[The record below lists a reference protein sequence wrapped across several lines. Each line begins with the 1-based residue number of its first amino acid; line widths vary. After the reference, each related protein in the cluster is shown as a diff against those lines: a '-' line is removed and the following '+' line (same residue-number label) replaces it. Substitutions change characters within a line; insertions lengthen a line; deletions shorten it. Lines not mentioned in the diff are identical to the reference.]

1 MIRLRLFSADLAIT
15 PVIALATLFSG
26 TPSWSGTLVE
36 KKVCAELLQA
46 KLVDQWGD
54 DKLFYRGTVD
64 RKLKAISTNDALPHY
79 IDQLFYFTRTSLGQ
93 ENAKSV
99 LNWKF
104 VYTTTSRPN
113 RQTLV
118 GLSNDRWTA
127 SQLARS
133 SAACSNVTVEGY
145 DNFHLYG
152 TSNICLR
159 FHFHQQDPDTL
170 ATAGLR
176 RSFAFGDMI
185 PSSDSDFLSTIG
197 SFFAT
202 PAKASGTTDSST
214 IHGTLAKS
222 WIRNFTYD
230 PDFTCVAVAP
240 YFPDNAKTLHLQIV
254 NHGTQLTPNSH
265 DWFIKF
271 AD

>member
-1 MIRLRLFSADLAIT
+1 MIRSTLFSANLAIGPAITIAALFLGT
-15 PVIALATLFSG
+15 PCWSG
-26 TPSWSGTLVE
+26 TPE

-46 KLVDQWGD
+46 NLVDRWSD
-54 DKLFYRGTVD
+54 DKLFYRGPD
-64 RKLKAISTNDALPHY
+64 RKLKAVLTNDALPRY
-79 IDQLFYFTRTSLGQ
+79 IDQLFYFTRTSTSQ
-93 ENAKSV
+93 ESAKSV

-118 GLSNDRWTA
+118 GLYNDRWTA

-133 SAACSNVTVEGY
+133 SAACSNVSVEGY
-145 DNFHLYG
+145 DNFHFYG

-185 PSSDSDFLSTIG
+185 PRTDSDFLSTIG
-197 SFFAT
+197 SFFSS
-202 PAKASGTTDSST
+202 PAKASDATDSST
-214 IHGTLAKS
+214 IRGTLAKS
-222 WIRNFTYD
+222 WIRNFTYE
-230 PDFTCVAVAP
+230 PDVTCVTVTP
-240 YFPDNAKTLHLQIV
+240 SFPDNAKTLHLQII
-254 NHGTQLTPNSH
+254 NHGTQFVPETH

-271 AD
+271 SD